1 MGAVCA
7 VNESASPKFAVGDR
21 VRVPSAQRATMVS
34 EVVSQDDSF
43 GFRLAGLGQEV
54 IAETDMEG
62 NGH

>member
-1 MGAVCA
+1 
-7 VNESASPKFAVGDR
+7 
-21 VRVPSAQRATMVS
+21 MVS